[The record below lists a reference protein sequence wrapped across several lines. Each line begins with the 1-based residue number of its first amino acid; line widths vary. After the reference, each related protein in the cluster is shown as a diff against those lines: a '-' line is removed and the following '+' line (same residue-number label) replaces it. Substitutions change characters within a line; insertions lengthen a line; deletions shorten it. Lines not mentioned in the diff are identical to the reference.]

1 MHIVIE
7 SMVAISAKNAIARFN
22 IRLLVQLPLESDVFF
37 AMVKQACLFPRDAA
51 DRIAEL
57 STRSKKVS
65 YFLQH
70 VIEPEADVYLPK
82 LLGVMKESEDLNVVQ
97 LANEIQAA
105 MESGIFAYGV
115 DKYICM
121 VCRVHV
127 AMDNFSSCWCCT
139 YSHIKF
145 KVHASTCMYY
155 IHIIRYAST

>member
-7 SMVAISAKNAIARFN
+7 SMTLSARDAITHFN
-22 IRLLVQLPLESDVFF
+22 TRLLEQLPLESGVFF
-37 AMVKQACLFPRDAA
+37 AMVKQASLFPRDSA

-57 STRSKKVS
+57 STRPEKVS

-82 LLGVMKESEDLNVVQ
+82 LLGVMKESEDLSVVR
-97 LANEIQAA
+97 LAYEIEAE

-121 VCRVHV
+121 VP
-127 AMDNFSSCWCCT
+127 
-139 YSHIKF
+139 
-145 KVHASTCMYY
+145 STCSY
-155 IHIIRYAST
+155 I